1 MRLRKR
7 QGSKSSQK
15 GSRRTQNRNPLPIR
29 NALNPRQ
36 RSRNFEKGG
45 TKMNN
50 GYDVNQ
56 ALQSVFQMRNAG
68 RNPQQILQMMIQQNP
83 QIKQLLTQFQ
93 NMSNG
98 QNPRD
103 FLTQLARQNGVSE
116 QNISNIQQMFQK

>member
-1 MRLRKR
+1 
-7 QGSKSSQK
+7 
-15 GSRRTQNRNPLPIR
+15 
-29 NALNPRQ
+29 
-36 RSRNFEKGG
+36 
-45 TKMNN
+45 MNN

-56 ALQSVFQMRNAG
+56 ALQGLFQMRNAG
-68 RNPQQILQMMIQQNP
+68 RNPQQILQMMIQKNP
-83 QIKQLLTQFQ
+83 QIQQLLTQFQ

>member
-1 MRLRKR
+1 M
-7 QGSKSSQK
+7 
-15 GSRRTQNRNPLPIR
+15 
-29 NALNPRQ
+29 
-36 RSRNFEKGG
+36 
-45 TKMNN
+45 N

-56 ALQSVFQMRNAG
+56 ALQSIFQMRNAG
-68 RNPQQILQMMIQQNP
+68 QNPQMIMQMMMRQNP

-116 QNISNIQQMFQK
+116 QNMAQLMQMFGK

>member
-1 MRLRKR
+1 
-7 QGSKSSQK
+7 
-15 GSRRTQNRNPLPIR
+15 
-29 NALNPRQ
+29 
-36 RSRNFEKGG
+36 
-45 TKMNN
+45 MNN

-56 ALQSVFQMRNAG
+56 ALQSIFQMKNAG
-68 RNPQQILQMMIQQNP
+68 RNPQQIMQMLIQRNP
-83 QIKQLLTQFQ
+83 QVAQLMTQFR